1 MALVLDGSRY
11 ETLIYQKWYI
21 SISGSELRKIPALF
35 TAIQV
40 LLIIPAPPIFPT
52 STNTHPTIPPQV
64 PVSPDTYPANTP
76 QLCLQSHGIIN
87 CHPTN
92 LQHATENSASN
103 LNAAN
108 QATSTV
114 NAYGSPTT
122 QTPLP
127 VFDKAFNVPAH
138 APPSSEIVCSTSC
151 PTIKPTNTPP
161 NIAVNPTT
169 NPGALLYCAA
179 LTNPTC
185 HIIPGTSASTSKRT
199 AIIALANQHSVSQ
212 GHSPQCFNNA
222 AFQNLAG
229 NSSCSKNL
237 HDMTQEGCKSASTTP
252 SFSATS
258 GYDLSSGWGTPNA
271 SNPIPDLA
279 NSIYS

>member
-1 MALVLDGSRY
+1 M
-11 ETLIYQKWYI
+11 
-21 SISGSELRKIPALF
+21 PALF

-40 LLIIPAPPIFPT
+40 LLIIPASPIFLT
-52 STNTHPTIPPQV
+52 STNIHPTIPPQV

-92 LQHATENSASN
+92 LQHATGNSAYN
-103 LNAAN
+103 LKAAN

-122 QTPLP
+122 QTPLS
-127 VFDKAFNVPAH
+127 VFDKAFNVLAH
-138 APPSSEIVCSTSC
+138 APPSSEILGSTSC
-151 PTIKPTNTPP
+151 PTIKPTNTSL

-169 NPGALLYCAA
+169 NPGVLVYRAA
-179 LTNPTC
+179 LTTPTC
-185 HIIPGTSASTSKRT
+185 HTIPGTSASTSKRT
-199 AIIALANQHSVSQ
+199 AIIALANQQCVSQ
-212 GHSPQCFNNA
+212 GHGQQCFKNA

-229 NSSCSKNL
+229 NSACSKNP
-237 HDMTQEGCKSASTTP
+237 HDITQAKYKSASTTP
-252 SFSATS
+252 NFSATS
-258 GYDLSSGWGTPNA
+258 GYDTPSGWGTPNA
-271 SNPIPDLA
+271 SNPIPDPA

>member
-1 MALVLDGSRY
+1 LALVLDGSRY

-40 LLIIPAPPIFPT
+40 LLIIPAPPIFLT

-76 QLCLQSHGIIN
+76 QLCLQSHGIID
-87 CHPTN
+87 CSSTN
-92 LQHATENSASN
+92 LQHATGNSASN

-127 VFDKAFNVPAH
+127 VLDRAFNVPAH
-138 APPSSEIVCSTSC
+138 APPSSEILGSTSC
-151 PTIKPTNTPP
+151 PTIKPTNTPL
-161 NIAVNPTT
+161 NISVNPTT
-169 NPGALLYCAA
+169 NPGVLVYCAA
-179 LTNPTC
+179 PTNPTC
-185 HIIPGTSASTSKRT
+185 HIIPGTSASTSKWT
-199 AIIALANQHSVSQ
+199 AIIALANQHIVSQ
-212 GHSPQCFNNA
+212 GHGPQCFNNA

-229 NSSCSKNL
+229 NSACSKNL
-237 HDMTQEGCKSASTTP
+237 RDITQERYKSASTTP

-258 GYDLSSGWGTPNA
+258 GYDPASGWGMPNV